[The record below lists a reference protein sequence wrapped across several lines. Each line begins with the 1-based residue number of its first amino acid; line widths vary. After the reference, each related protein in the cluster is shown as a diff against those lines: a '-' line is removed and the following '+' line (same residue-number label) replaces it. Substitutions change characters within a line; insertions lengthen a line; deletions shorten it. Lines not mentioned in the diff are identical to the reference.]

1 MKVQP
6 IHRLNDVRAI
16 KKLIADSPR
25 DAAIFTIGI
34 NTNLRASDILGLT
47 IGRVR
52 GVKPGHEI
60 EIIEKKTGKRRRI
73 TLNNE
78 VAAAIQRL
86 LIDLDDKYKDTD
98 YLFQGQR
105 GPLTVKTATQLVKRW
120 CADINLRGNFGSH
133 TMRKTFGVHQRR
145 RCGTSI
151 PELMVMFNHTSQKQT
166 LDYLCIQS
174 KEIKSAYM
182 KLSY

>member
-6 IHRLNDVRAI
+6 IHRLKDVRAI

-34 NTNLRASDILGLT
+34 NTNLRASDFLGLT

-52 GVKPGHEI
+52 GVKPGHKI

-86 LIDLDDKYKDTD
+86 LLELGDRYKDD
-98 YLFQGQR
+98 VSLFQVSLAKS
-105 GPLTVKTATQLVKRW
+105 PSAVKMT
-120 CADINLRGNFGSH
+120 
-133 TMRKTFGVHQRR
+133 
-145 RCGTSI
+145 
-151 PELMVMFNHTSQKQT
+151 
-166 LDYLCIQS
+166 
-174 KEIKSAYM
+174 
-182 KLSY
+182 